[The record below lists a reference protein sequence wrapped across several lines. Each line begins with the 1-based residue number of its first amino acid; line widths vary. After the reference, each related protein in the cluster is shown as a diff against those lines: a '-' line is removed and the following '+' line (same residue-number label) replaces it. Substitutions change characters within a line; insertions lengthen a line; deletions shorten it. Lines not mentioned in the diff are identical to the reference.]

1 MCLFFVRKI
10 EEEKNICEYV
20 NEHRNGCREK
30 VCFTLAVLS
39 HESAFMEF
47 CRNHEHSYIPVFAH
61 YDSKCWRSFKVICI
75 MVSMF

>member
-1 MCLFFVRKI
+1 MPLFVRKI
-10 EEEKNICEYV
+10 EEGKNKCEYV

-47 CRNHEHSYIPVFAH
+47 CRNHEHSYIPVFAPECTGILTLRLKMLEKF
-61 YDSKCWRSFKVICI
+61 YS
-75 MVSMF
+75 